1 MLESALA
8 AASSLTEEPASSA
21 QALEGR
27 MTRGRGSVSGR
38 LASLGR
44 PEGSAADTQAA
55 NPSITDAAAKML
67 SGAGLLSATLLFLL
81 VAATG
86 LSSVLYF
93 GVQLCMMMPSW
104 VGRA

>member
-44 PEGSAADTQAA
+44 PDGSAADPQPG

-67 SGAGLLSATLLFLL
+67 SGVGLLSL
-81 VAATG
+81 VAPYPSHV
-86 LSSVLYF
+86 LHCSVA
-93 GVQLCMMMPSW
+93 LCLMPADTSGW
-104 VGRA
+104 A

>member
-67 SGAGLLSATLLFLL
+67 SGAGLLSAILLF
-81 VAATG
+81 
-86 LSSVLYF
+86 
-93 GVQLCMMMPSW
+93 
-104 VGRA
+104 